1 MRKSRRR
8 GSGRSAAQVDLVP
21 MIDIVFQL
29 ILFFLVSTTF
39 AMLPGISLNL
49 PESTTSEG
57 VSSGGITI
65 TMKEDGQI
73 WYKST
78 QVDLESLNRE
88 LAAFDQVTYE
98 ERAEYPI
105 NLEAD
110 SLVTNGQ
117 IVTVFD
123 ILRQNGFS
131 AVNLR
136 TTEWW

>member
-110 SLVTNGQ
+110 RLVTNGQ

-136 TTEWW
+136 TTE

>member
-8 GSGRSAAQVDLVP
+8 GSSRNSAQVDLVP

-65 TMKEDGQI
+65 TMKENGQI

-78 QVDLESLNRE
+78 QVDLDSLNSE
-88 LAAFDQVTYE
+88 LAAFDQVSYE

-105 NLEAD
+105 TLEAD
-110 SLVTNGQ
+110 SVVTNGQ

-136 TTEWW
+136 TTE

>member
-136 TTEWW
+136 TTE